1 MEATVDELSEAYQE
15 FVAAA
20 AAVVEARGQ
29 SGGEKNAATDAAL
42 EAFKQ
47 RRRRRW
53 SVSGRSRRR
62 QGEME
67 ATVDELSEAYQEF
80 VAAAAAVVEARGQSG
95 GEKNAAT
102 DAALEAFKQR
112 WELFRVA
119 CDHAEELVES
129 IRQRIGSE
137 CLVDEATGASSSSSG
152 GAGRPRH
159 QAHQRRPP
167 RADEQGRPLARHRA
181 PAGARRVP
189 PPRVPAAGAAPR
201 LRLPALRGS
210 TATAGSTRASPRT
223 APSRYLFCSI
233 ILY

>member
-1 MEATVDELSEAYQE
+1 
-15 FVAAA
+15 
-20 AAVVEARGQ
+20 
-29 SGGEKNAATDAAL
+29 
-42 EAFKQ
+42 
-47 RRRRRW
+47 
-53 SVSGRSRRR
+53 
-62 QGEME
+62 ME

-137 CLVDEATGASSSSSG
+137 CLVDEATGASSSSSAALAAPGIKPISAVRLEQMSKAVRWLVIELQHGAG
-152 GAGRPRH
+152 GAS
-159 QAHQRRPP
+159 
-167 RADEQGRPLARHRA
+167 
-181 PAGARRVP
+181 
-189 PPRVPAAGAAPR
+189 AAGPGGGAALR

-210 TATAGSTRASPRT
+210 TATAGRHALPEDG
-223 APSRYLFCSI
+223 AQ
-233 ILY
+233 